1 MGGQARGRLKTAGDP
16 VHKHQPD
23 LRVGREVTFDEVI
36 ATLYARKI
44 NCGVAT
50 FWNAGITVWIGDG
63 MNGRLAETTPS
74 AGIGWARRRSGWST
88 RRRDCIRKRR
98 SGSDAPR
105 LAAPVD
111 LAAGRRT
118 VRAL

>member
-1 MGGQARGRLKTAGDP
+1 
-16 VHKHQPD
+16 
-23 LRVGREVTFDEVI
+23 VTFDEVI

-63 MNGRLAETTPS
+63 MNGRL
-74 AGIGWARRRSGWST
+74 ARRRSGWST

>member
-1 MGGQARGRLKTAGDP
+1 
-16 VHKHQPD
+16 
-23 LRVGREVTFDEVI
+23 VTFDEVI

-63 MNGRLAETTPS
+63 MNGRLAETTFS
-74 AGIGWARRRSGWST
+74 RHRMGEARSGWST

-105 LAAPVD
+105 LATPVD